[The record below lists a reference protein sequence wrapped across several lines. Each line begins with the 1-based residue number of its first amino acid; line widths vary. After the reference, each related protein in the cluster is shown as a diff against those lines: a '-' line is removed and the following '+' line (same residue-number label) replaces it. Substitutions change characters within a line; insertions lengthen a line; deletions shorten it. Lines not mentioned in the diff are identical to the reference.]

1 MTQSTLRIAAN
12 NAEVTSP
19 RQAPDSER
27 AAGMDRV
34 ISIGHTA
41 RMREILDMASIVA
54 KSDATVLVLGESGT
68 GKELL
73 ARAIHLESGRRSGP
87 FVPIHCGAIPEGLL
101 EAELFGH
108 EKGAYTGAHTQ
119 RKGKL
124 ELADGGTILLDEIA
138 EMTLPLQVKLL
149 RFLQDREIERIGCRQ
164 RIRVDARVIAVTNKD
179 LKAEVAAGRFRD
191 DLYFRLSVVTITLP
205 PLRERGEDIGVL
217 ADEFLRRQCQHYRR
231 NLKFSP
237 EALDA
242 IVQYAWPGNIRE
254 LENAVHR
261 AVIMTR
267 GRCIEPGDLGI
278 AVTDRTER
286 LSLREARSRAERQI
300 VIQALTRTNGNIT
313 RAAVELGIS
322 RPTMHDLLDKHQIA
336 SRGINGRRSER
347 HNLRALSAQRR
358 QPSRESSERSDGTDP
373 TRGDSA

>member
-1 MTQSTLRIAAN
+1 MTQSTLRVARAG
-12 NAEVTSP
+12 AE
-19 RQAPDSER
+19 
-27 AAGMDRV
+27 AAGLAHTAERDAGLGRV
-34 ISIGHTA
+34 VSIGYTA
-41 RMREILDMASIVA
+41 RMREIFDMASMVA

-73 ARAIHLESGRRSGP
+73 ARAIHLESRRRSGP

-164 RIRVDARVIAVTNKD
+164 RIYVDARVIGVTNKD
-179 LKAEVAAGRFRD
+179 LKAEVSAGRFRD

-217 ADEFLRRQCQHYRR
+217 ANEFLRRHSLHYRR
-231 NLKFSP
+231 AMKFSP
-237 EALDA
+237 DALDA
-242 IVQYAWPGNIRE
+242 IVRYPWPGNVRE
-254 LENAVHR
+254 LENAIHR

-267 GRCIEPGDLGI
+267 DRLIAPTDLGL
-278 AVTDRTER
+278 AAADPTER
-286 LSLREARSRAERQI
+286 LSLREARSRAERQV
-300 VIQALTRTNGNIT
+300 VIETLTRTNGNIT

-336 SRGINGRRSER
+336 SRGISGRRSEGS
-347 HNLRALSAQRR
+347 NLRDLPPQRR
-358 QPSRESSERSDGTDP
+358 QMCELSDRSNDTGP
-373 TRGDSA
+373 PRGDAR

>member
-1 MTQSTLRIAAN
+1 MTQPTPEMVGTD
-12 NAEVTSP
+12 AEAP
-19 RQAPDSER
+19 GRRQAARAER
-27 AAGMDRV
+27 ETVLDQV
-34 ISIGHTA
+34 VSIGHTS
-41 RMREILDMASIVA
+41 RMREIFDMSSIVA
-54 KSDATVLVLGESGT
+54 NSDATVLVLGESGT

-73 ARAIHLESGRRSGP
+73 ARAIHTGSRRRSGP

-149 RFLQDREIERIGCRQ
+149 RFLQDRQIEPIGCRQ

-179 LKAEVAAGRFRD
+179 LKAEVASGRFRD

-205 PLRERGEDIGVL
+205 PLRERDEDIGAL
-217 ADEFLRRQCQHYRR
+217 ANEFLRQQSKRYRR
-231 NLKFSP
+231 DLMFSP
-237 EALDA
+237 EALHA
-242 IVQYAWPGNIRE
+242 IVHYGWPGNVRE

-267 GRCIEPGDLGI
+267 GRYIAPTDLGI
-278 AVTDRTER
+278 PAADRAER

-300 VIQALTRTNGNIT
+300 VIEALTRTNGNIS

-322 RPTMHDLLDKHQIA
+322 RPTMHDLLDKHRIA
-336 SRGINGRRSER
+336 SKAFSGRC
-347 HNLRALSAQRR
+347 LAQR
-358 QPSRESSERSDGTDP
+358 TL
-373 TRGDSA
+373 A

>member
-1 MTQSTLRIAAN
+1 MSQSTLRITGS
-12 NAEVTSP
+12 NAEVLGS
-19 RQAPDSER
+19 RLAIDGER
-27 AAGMDRV
+27 DPSLDGV
-34 ISIGHTA
+34 LTIGYTA
-41 RMREILDMASIVA
+41 RMREILDMASMVA

-73 ARAIHLESGRRSGP
+73 ARAIHRESRRSAGP

-124 ELADGGTILLDEIA
+124 QLADGGTILLDEIA

-164 RIRVDARVIAVTNKD
+164 RIQVDARVIAVTNKD
-179 LKAEVAAGRFRD
+179 LKTEVAAGRFRD

-217 ADEFLRRQCQHYRR
+217 ANEFLHRQCRHYRR
-231 NLKFSP
+231 ALTFSP
-237 EALDA
+237 EALEA
-242 IVQYAWPGNIRE
+242 IVRYPWPGNVRE

-267 GRCIEPGDLGI
+267 GRTIAPADLGI
-278 AVTDRTER
+278 ESADRTER
-286 LSLREARSRAERQI
+286 ISLREARSRAERQI
-300 VIQALTRTNGNIT
+300 VIEALTRTNGNIT
-313 RAAVELGIS
+313 RAALELGIS

-336 SRGINGRRSER
+336 RRRLSSRRSVR
-347 HNLRALSAQRR
+347 HDLHALSPQRGQTYR
-358 QPSRESSERSDGTDP
+358 DPSHSSEGTESARESS
-373 TRGDSA
+373 A

>member
-1 MTQSTLRIAAN
+1 MTQQSLRIVGADADG
-12 NAEVTSP
+12 ADPGEVG
-19 RQAPDSER
+19 RSER
-27 AAGMDRV
+27 DGGFDRGAA
-34 ISIGHTA
+34 IGTTA
-41 RMREILDMASIVA
+41 RMREIFDMSSMVA
-54 KSDATVLVLGESGT
+54 QSDATVLLLGESGT

-73 ARAIHLESGRRSGP
+73 ARAIHSESRRRSGP

-119 RKGKL
+119 RRGKL
-124 ELADGGTILLDEIA
+124 ELADGGTVLLDEIA
-138 EMTLPLQVKLL
+138 EMSLPLQVKLL

-164 RIRVDARVIAVTNKD
+164 RIRVDARVVAVTNKD
-179 LKAEVAAGRFRD
+179 LKSEVAAGRFRD

-217 ADEFLRRQCQHYRR
+217 ANEFLRRQCQHYRR
-231 NLKFSP
+231 DLKFSY
-237 EALDA
+237 EAREA
-242 IVQYAWPGNIRE
+242 IVHYPWPGNVRE

-267 GRCIEPGDLGI
+267 GRCIAPADLGI
-278 AVTDRTER
+278 APADPSLR

-300 VIQALTRTNGNIT
+300 VIEALTRTNGNIS

-336 SRGINGRRSER
+336 SKSISGRRVER
-347 HNLRALSAQRR
+347 
-358 QPSRESSERSDGTDP
+358 GTV
-373 TRGDSA
+373 A